1 MKKITL
7 IMITLMTL
15 LAISCKKEDTTT
27 TFADEIKDYYIAIE
41 NAGNGFGLIYFKYH
55 GSVLYAHYQD
65 VKNDVNFAN
74 NSEGFKISGDSSIT
88 IVVDSKNTIL
98 LNFKRNSNNEPILS
112 KCTTNYKPSVSII
125 VTNRYAEMY
134 KTSSAP
140 LFYVKNKSATQT
152 IRYSTFSIYPN
163 YVYSYTFSY
172 INNPEI
178 ELRNVLF
185 NHAYSYSVIDNNLGF
200 VSVDADAIGISV
212 PKWRDFATACLL
224 VETKDEAGVDFRGYH
239 HITIPNE

>member
-1 MKKITL
+1 
-7 IMITLMTL
+7 MITLMTL

-98 LNFKRNSNNEPILS
+98 LNFKRN
-112 KCTTNYKPSVSII
+112 
-125 VTNRYAEMY
+125 
-134 KTSSAP
+134 
-140 LFYVKNKSATQT
+140 
-152 IRYSTFSIYPN
+152 TFQYFLIAKG
-163 YVYSYTFSY
+163 FGD
-172 INNPEI
+172 
-178 ELRNVLF
+178 
-185 NHAYSYSVIDNNLGF
+185 VIGSDH
-200 VSVDADAIGISV
+200 VSVDGCLGTKVSSACADYHFSRRILIPPPPGPSSN
-212 PKWRDFATACLL
+212 FASSQLGARKVGRTLL
-224 VETKDEAGVDFRGYH
+224 EK
-239 HITIPNE
+239 P